1 MHFSSPNIW
10 ILDIPIPLFL
20 LLRTGWTELFHQYEW
35 NARTQVTMWYDNTET
50 EQSKLHDYG
59 NGQYNGTVSLVV

>member
-1 MHFSSPNIW
+1 MHSSSPNIW
-10 ILDIPIPLFL
+10 ILDYTNPPFSAIED
-20 LLRTGWTELFHQYEW
+20 WTELFHQYEW

-59 NGQYNGTVSLVV
+59 NG